1 MLLVAIG
8 LFFGLVLLL
17 WCFVLAL
24 LRDNAKRKKAE
35 GSSVMRH
42 ELRLRYIYRQP
53 HNLY

>member
-24 LRDNAKRKKAE
+24 LRDNAVQKKTE

-42 ELRLRYIYRQP
+42 EVRLRYIRRQP
-53 HNLY
+53 HNVC